1 MRTQHPDCSLHGM
14 GGPIPGAA
22 AGSWRWRG
30 ILHASPAAAAAAA
43 LWPLQ
48 VGHDVSLLQEI
59 LHACLVGGSWQSYS
73 M

>member
-14 GGPIPGAA
+14 GGPSLEQQRLLALERHPPCIP
-22 AGSWRWRG
+22 SSSSSS
-30 ILHASPAAAAAAA
+30 SPLA
-43 LWPLQ
+43 LQ
-48 VGHDVSLLQEI
+48 VGHDSSLLQEI